1 MKTEFLH
8 TKLTI
13 QIKGSKTIK
22 MIKNH
27 LINSIYRATEGEG
40 VFLGRPQIFV
50 RYQGCAIGCLNCD
63 SKDTWDFTEE
73 MGQSLEEVMKAI
85 HEEGFKGS
93 IKNVSI
99 TGGDPLHPGHVPHVL
114 ALVKMLK
121 EKKYYIN
128 IEAAGTR
135 VVDEIFDLVDYVSFD
150 FKTPSTGVATPLKNI
165 SKMIAQY
172 PGKFQIKAVISDIQ
186 DFKSALN
193 AYKTIEAEDM
203 GMPFP
208 WVLTPC
214 FNNHEE
220 FPLKRFTQVLSWNE
234 ENGGLFRV
242 IGQQHKWIFGPD
254 RKQV

>member
-1 MKTEFLH
+1 MN
-8 TKLTI
+8 TK
-13 QIKGSKTIK
+13 
-22 MIKNH
+22 H

-63 SKDTWDFTEE
+63 SKDTWEFRED
-73 MGQSLEEVMKAI
+73 MAQSLSEVMEAI
-85 HEEGFKGS
+85 HKEGLNGT

-99 TGGDPLHPGHVPHVL
+99 TGGDPLHPAHVPHVL

-121 EKKYYIN
+121 EKKYYVN

-150 FKTPSTGVATPLKNI
+150 FKTPSTGVKTPLKNI

-172 PGKFQIKAVISDIQ
+172 PGKFQVKAVIADKA
-186 DFKSALN
+186 DFVTTL
-193 AYKTIEAEDM
+193 EAFKAFQAEHEPL
-203 GMPFP
+203 PFP

-214 FNNHEE
+214 FNNLEE
-220 FPLKRFTQVLSWNE
+220 FPLERFTQVLAMNE
-234 ENGGLFRV
+234 ESGGFFRV

-254 RKQV
+254 QKQV

>member
-1 MKTEFLH
+1 MTAK
-8 TKLTI
+8 
-13 QIKGSKTIK
+13 
-22 MIKNH
+22 H

-63 SKDTWDFTEE
+63 SKDTWDFTPESAVSVE
-73 MGQSLEEVMKAI
+73 SVMDQVYA
-85 HEEGFKGS
+85 EGFNGS

-99 TGGDPLHPGHVPHVL
+99 TGGDPLHPQHVPHVL
-114 ALVKMLK
+114 SLVQTLK

-150 FKTPSTGVATPLKNI
+150 FKTPSTGVKTPLKNI

-172 PGKFQIKAVISDIQ
+172 PGKFQVKAVIADEK
-186 DFKSALN
+186 DFKATLE
-193 AYKTIEAEDM
+193 AFRTIEAEGK

-214 FNNHEE
+214 YNTEEE
-220 FPLKRFTQVLSWNE
+220 FPLERFVQVMKWNE

-254 RKQV
+254 KKQV

>member
-1 MKTEFLH
+1 MI
-8 TKLTI
+8 TK
-13 QIKGSKTIK
+13 
-22 MIKNH
+22 H

-50 RYQGCAIGCLNCD
+50 RYQGCAVGCLNCD
-63 SKDTWDFTEE
+63 SKETWDFTED
-73 MGQSLEEVMKAI
+73 MGQDLESVMGQV
-85 HEEGFKGS
+85 HTEGYDGK

-114 ALVKMLK
+114 ALTKLLK
-121 EKKYYIN
+121 EKKYYVN

-150 FKTPSTGVATPLKNI
+150 FKTPSTGVKTPLRNI

-172 PGKFQIKAVISDIQ
+172 PGKFQVKAVIADKT
-186 DFKSALN
+186 DFMTTLE
-193 AYKTIEAEDM
+193 AYKMLEAENN
-203 GMPFP
+203 GMPFS

-214 FNNHEE
+214 FNTNEE
-220 FPLKRFTQVLSWNE
+220 FPMERFIQVLNWNE
-234 ENGGLFRV
+234 EHGGLFRV

-254 RKQV
+254 KKQV